1 MGGGG
6 DLQRV
11 KVVLGGMRVVALS
24 NIGTIFNK
32 IKSAVFK
39 LCGFSISEGSDFPDY
54 MQED

>member
-1 MGGGG
+1 M
-6 DLQRV
+6 
-11 KVVLGGMRVVALS
+11 LGGMRVVALS

-39 LCGFSISEGSDFPDY
+39 LCRFSISEGSDFPDY